1 MKRSLLVRP
10 GDINAFFGLML
21 DNVTQLVILSGILI
35 GVFGFPKELV
45 LYKIVPGSVVGVLIG
60 DLVYSSMAIRLA
72 RRTGRADVTAMP
84 LGIDTISLFAFSF
97 GIIGPAFAATKD
109 PEAAW
114 RIAMA
119 AIVVVGLLKIAL
131 STLAP
136 YLRRFVPRAGL
147 LGPIAAVAILLIGFF
162 PSLKIFHQPLV
173 GFLSL
178 VIILAGF
185 IGRVRMP
192 FGLPA
197 ALTGV
202 MVGVVVYYTL
212 SAVGLIASELRTVSE
227 AGWITA
233 IPWPTLGFLQG
244 FSGLGP
250 YLALALPFALV
261 TVIGG
266 VDVTESAA
274 AGGDE
279 YNTRNIVLT
288 DGISTLIGGLCG
300 GVLQTTPY
308 IGQPAYKDMGAGAGY
323 TLATALFVGLGGMLG
338 YLAWIVNIIPE
349 AAVAPILIF
358 IGLEILA
365 QAFSA
370 TPKSHHKAV
379 AIAFFPAIAYL
390 VLIQISSAVTGA
402 GGSFEKLTGDAAGTV
417 QTITLLANGFI
428 ISSMLW
434 AGALSMIIDQRL
446 EVAAGFLA
454 VAGIASS
461 FGLIHSPFSD
471 GRLFWPWAADS
482 NVPAMLAAAY
492 LLSAGLLV
500 AIDRFRT
507 TDNEESS

>member
-1 MKRSLLVRP
+1 MKRSLLFRP

-60 DLVYSSMAIRLA
+60 DLVYSSMAVRLA
-72 RRTGRADVTAMP
+72 RKTGRADVTAMP
-84 LGIDTISLFAFSF
+84 LGIDTVSLFAFSF
-97 GIIGPAFAATKD
+97 GIIGPAYLATKNA
-109 PEAAW
+109 EAAW
-114 RIAMA
+114 RISTA
-119 AIVVVGLLKIAL
+119 AIVVVGLLKIVLAFP
-131 STLAP
+131 AP

-147 LGPIAAVAILLIGFF
+147 LGPIAAVAILLIAFF
-162 PSLKIFHQPLV
+162 PTLKIFHQPLV

-197 ALTGV
+197 AFTGV
-202 MVGVVVYYTL
+202 TVGVAVYYTL
-212 SAVGLIASELRTVSE
+212 SAVGLIVPESRTISE

-244 FSGLGP
+244 FPGLGP

-261 TVIGG
+261 TVVGG

-279 YNTRNIVLT
+279 YSTRNIVLT
-288 DGISTLIGGLCG
+288 DGFATLIGGLCG

-338 YLAWIVNIIPE
+338 YLAWIVNLIPE

-370 TPKSHHKAV
+370 TPKPHHKAV
-379 AIAFFPAIAYL
+379 AIAFLPAIAYL
-390 VLIQISSAVTGA
+390 VLIQVSSAVTGS
-402 GGSFEKLTGDAAGTV
+402 GGSFERLTGDAAVTV

-446 EVAAGFLA
+446 KVAAGFLA
-454 VAGIASS
+454 VAGVASS

-482 NVPAMLAAAY
+482 NAPIMLAPAY

-500 AIDRFRT
+500 AMDRFGT
-507 TDNEESS
+507 PDSEESP

>member
-1 MKRSLLVRP
+1 V
-10 GDINAFFGLML
+10 
-21 DNVTQLVILSGILI
+21 
-35 GVFGFPKELV
+35 
-45 LYKIVPGSVVGVLIG
+45 
-60 DLVYSSMAIRLA
+60 
-72 RRTGRADVTAMP
+72 
-84 LGIDTISLFAFSF
+84 
-97 GIIGPAFAATKD
+97 
-109 PEAAW
+109 
-114 RIAMA
+114 
-119 AIVVVGLLKIAL
+119 
-131 STLAP
+131 
-136 YLRRFVPRAGL
+136 
-147 LGPIAAVAILLIGFF
+147 
-162 PSLKIFHQPLV
+162 
-173 GFLSL
+173 
-178 VIILAGF
+178 
-185 IGRVRMP
+185 
-192 FGLPA
+192 
-197 ALTGV
+197 
-202 MVGVVVYYTL
+202 
-212 SAVGLIASELRTVSE
+212 
-227 AGWITA
+227 
-233 IPWPTLGFLQG
+233 
-244 FSGLGP
+244 GP

-379 AIAFFPAIAYL
+379 AIAFLPAIAYL
-390 VLIQISSAVTGA
+390 VLIQISSAVTGS
-402 GGSFEKLTGDAAGTV
+402 GGSFEKLTGDAAVTV

-446 EVAAGFLA
+446 KVAAGFLA
-454 VAGIASS
+454 VAGFASS

-482 NVPAMLAAAY
+482 NAPIMLAPAY

-507 TDNEESS
+507 TGNEESS

>member
-10 GDINAFFGLML
+10 GDLNAFFGLML

-45 LYKIVPGSVVGVLIG
+45 MGRIVPGSVVGVLIG
-60 DLVYSSMAIRLA
+60 NLVYSSMAVRLA
-72 RRTGRADVTAMP
+72 RKTGRSDVTAMP

-97 GIIGPAFAATKD
+97 GIIGPAYLATKNA
-109 PEAAW
+109 EAAW
-114 RIAMA
+114 EIAMA
-119 AIVVVGLLKIAL
+119 AIVTVGLVKIGL
-131 STLAP
+131 SFLAP

-162 PSLKIFHQPLV
+162 PSLKVFHQPLV

-197 ALTGV
+197 AFTGV
-202 MVGVVVYYTL
+202 LIGMAAYYSLT
-212 SAVGLIASELRTVSE
+212 AAGLIVPEMKTGGD
-227 AGWITA
+227 AGWLIA
-233 IPWPTLGFLQG
+233 VPWPTMGFLRG
-244 FSGLGP
+244 LPALGP

-261 TVIGG
+261 IVIGG

-279 YNTRNIVLT
+279 YDTREIVLT

-323 TLATALFVGLGGMLG
+323 TLATGLFVGLGGILG
-338 YLAWIVNIIPE
+338 YLAWIVNLIPE

-365 QAFSA
+365 QAFTA
-370 TPKSHHKAV
+370 TPAAHHKAV
-379 AIAFFPAIAYL
+379 AIAFLPAIAYL
-390 VLIQISSAVTGA
+390 VLIQISSAVPA
-402 GGSFEKLTGDAAGTV
+402 SGGSIDKLTGEAAETV
-417 QTITLLANGFI
+417 RTITILANGFI

-434 AGALSMIIDQRL
+434 AGALSMIIDHRFK
-446 EVAAGFLA
+446 AGAGFLA
-454 VAGIASS
+454 GAGIAAL
-461 FGLIHSPFSD
+461 FGLIHSPFPD
-471 GRLFWPWAADS
+471 GRLFWPWSAGS
-482 NVPAMLAAAY
+482 TIPMMLSSAY
-492 LLSAGLLV
+492 FLSAGLLM
-500 AIDRFRT
+500 AMDYLPMPPRK
-507 TDNEESS
+507 SPH